1 MARKM
6 RINKVILL
14 LISMAIAVAL
24 HNQSSLLLLISS
36 HDTYLQQDP
45 STAAAS
51 DDGMQQSHTSPIA
64 VIVDN
69 NKNQKNNTPTLYM
82 HIGPGKMATTY
93 LQDVFGD
100 AHNRHL
106 LKEHGYLYMGTHR
119 TASEMVLGHSW
130 QDSSTFIE
138 GGITMTREEE
148 DKHVAQSANQF
159 FSSNNTNNN
168 DTPFKMTEK
177 FNRLLRLAKASQL
190 HPIIVFE
197 KLSSWKAG
205 HIQALVNAV
214 ADDFHVH
221 LIVGY
226 RRFFDHAA
234 SRYNQHMKPKSGG
247 YQSAKLWLNEQNEDG
262 QMGQRIPRL
271 NTTTAV
277 ATFKELVGQKET
289 SGNLTM
295 HLSLAALRKFQAAF
309 SSSTYSIIDMH
320 DQSKPLLNKVV
331 CDILRSDG
339 LCQSIDRF
347 ATTPVQSNPS
357 YSFDADEIALD
368 AYEVGLIR
376 NDREEVTRES
386 AANAIAAHQR
396 ELMKNDSTVDIAT
409 FPRVCPPNYDEEF
422 NAMLQVSLSLETGP
436 LVHADNPD
444 EQRRLHVESMKS
456 RFPSIFCPINT
467 TAVLQREEWR
477 RFCRRI
483 HKLFE

>member
-51 DDGMQQSHTSPIA
+51 DDGMQQPHTSPIA
-64 VIVDN
+64 AIVD
-69 NKNQKNNTPTLYM
+69 KKKKQTKKPTLYM
-82 HIGPGKMATTY
+82 HIGPGKMATTF

-100 AHNRHL
+100 AHSRHL
-106 LKEHGYLYMGTHR
+106 LEDHGYLYMGTHR
-119 TASEMVLGHSW
+119 YASEMVLGHYSK
-130 QDSSTFIE
+130 DSSTFIE
-138 GGITMTREEE
+138 GGIKRTEV
-148 DKHVAQSANQF
+148 KHGQSANQILSS
-159 FSSNNTNNN
+159 SSNNNNTTNDN
-168 DTPFKMTEK
+168 TSFKMTEQ
-177 FNRLLRLAKASQL
+177 FNRLLRLAKRAQF
-190 HPIIVFE
+190 HPIIIFE
-197 KLSSWKAG
+197 MLSSWKAD
-205 HIQALVNAV
+205 HIQALVKFV

-368 AYEVGLIR
+368 AYEARLIR

-396 ELMKNDSTVDIAT
+396 EL
-409 FPRVCPPNYDEEF
+409 
-422 NAMLQVSLSLETGP
+422 
-436 LVHADNPD
+436 
-444 EQRRLHVESMKS
+444 
-456 RFPSIFCPINT
+456 
-467 TAVLQREEWR
+467 
-477 RFCRRI
+477 
-483 HKLFE
+483 